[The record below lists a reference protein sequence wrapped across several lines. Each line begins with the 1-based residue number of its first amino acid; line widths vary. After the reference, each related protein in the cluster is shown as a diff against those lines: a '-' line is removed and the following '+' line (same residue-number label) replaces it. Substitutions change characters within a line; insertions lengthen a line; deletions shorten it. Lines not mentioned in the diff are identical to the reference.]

1 MKRLRRTLLII
12 ASFPVSAIF
21 NFFAAITMLTARK
34 YERNKDLKK

>member
-12 ASFPVSAIF
+12 ASCSVSAII
-21 NFFAAITMLTARK
+21 NFFAVITMLTARK